1 MDVMR
6 RGDLVTVALQGA
18 NGKPR
23 PALVI
28 QSDLYAGTETVVVL
42 LITSTLTE
50 TGLGRFTV
58 PPSSGNGLRTTSQVM
73 IDKPF
78 AVPLRKFGAVFGRL
92 EDSQLLEIN
101 RALAVF
107 LGIAE

>member
-1 MDVMR
+1 MR
-6 RGDLVTVALQGA
+6 RGDLVTVALQGDH
-18 NGKPR
+18 GKPR

-42 LITSTLTE
+42 LLSSTLVE
-50 TGLGRFTV
+50 AGLGRITV
-58 PPSSGNGLRTTSQVM
+58 APTNGNGLHAPSQVM

-78 AVPLRKFGAVFGRL
+78 AVPRRKFGSVFGRL
-92 EDSQLLEIN
+92 EDTRLVEVN

-107 LGIAE
+107 LGIAG